1 MASLLFILVSM
12 GLFSLPV
19 KRCASITEKY
29 LSNMTLTEAR
39 KVLERYNNWRR
50 YDGPLE
56 QSPTQPEPKEVGE
69 AIDVAI
75 EILPKES
82 TRPTAEERLEA
93 ISKSIESAKGFNP
106 FNDRSRSPSVVCWR
120 HAIWAILVN
129 EGYRI
134 VEIARAT
141 KYNHATIWWGVR
153 RFKDYLDYGDKPSIA
168 VWEDIQNII

>member
-1 MASLLFILVSM
+1 
-12 GLFSLPV
+12 
-19 KRCASITEKY
+19 
-29 LSNMTLTEAR
+29 MTLTEAR
-39 KVLERYNNWRR
+39 KVLEEYLAWM
-50 YDGPLE
+50 
-56 QSPTQPEPKEVGE
+56 QSGVDEPEPNKPTNE
-69 AIDVAI
+69 AVYEAMKQAI
-75 EILPKES
+75 SVLPKAS

-120 HAIWAILVN
+120 HAICAILVS